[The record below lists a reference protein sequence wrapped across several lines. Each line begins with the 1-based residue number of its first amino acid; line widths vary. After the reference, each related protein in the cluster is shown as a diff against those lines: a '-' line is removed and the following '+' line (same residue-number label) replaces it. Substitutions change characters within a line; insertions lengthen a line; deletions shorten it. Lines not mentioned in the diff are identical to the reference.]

1 MSKITEKQLEELK
14 DYNTKLGEILSQIG
28 ILESNKHALLHEI
41 AGINKDLED
50 FKKSLEE
57 EYGSINIDMTSGEYT
72 LVDLEDK
79 QGDLSVVKAED

>member
-1 MSKITEKQLEELK
+1 MSKITEKQLEGLK
-14 DYNTKLGEILSQIG
+14 GYNTKLGEILSQIG

-50 FKKSLEE
+50 FKKDLEE

-72 LVDLEDK
+72 LVDPEDK
-79 QGDLSVVKAED
+79 EGDLSVVKTED

>member
-14 DYNTKLGEILSQIG
+14 GYNTKLGEILSQIG

-50 FKKSLEE
+50 FKKDLEE

-79 QGDLSVVKAED
+79 EGDLSVVKAED

>member
-41 AGINKDLED
+41 AGINKDIED
-50 FKKSLEE
+50 FKKGLEE